1 MKLLFSH
8 IGKYKAA
15 SILSPVFKL
24 LEACFELI
32 VPLIVAGVIDNG
44 IRKGDTGYVWSHVPI
59 LVLFAVVGFAS
70 AITAQYFAAF
80 AATGIS
86 SGIRKSLHDKLQT
99 LSVSDYEK
107 IGSSGM
113 VTLLTSDVNQIQTGI
128 NLFLRLLLRSPFIVV
143 GACIMAAT
151 VKPSIALILVACTAL
166 LAVVIALNMK
176 FSILRHKE
184 SRSGLDSLV
193 KKTSNGIAGER
204 VIRGFNKTQNDYEKF
219 EQKSSSLKISQIK
232 AADFAA
238 WLNPL
243 TYAVVNLGICLL
255 IYRGSVHFNA
265 GTLTDGQVV
274 ALYNYMS
281 QILIELVKLANLIV
295 SVSRAYACLKRAE
308 GLMDIKSTANNGAEE
323 LPCGTPLSVSVK
335 NVSFTYQGNVEES
348 VKDFSIDI
356 KPGETIG
363 IIGSTGCGKSTAAA
377 LIAGI
382 YNASEGEVDING
394 KNIKDISVSS
404 LSKTVALSLQK
415 TRLFKGSLKDNI
427 TLGRTSLS
435 QEDIESAC
443 KVSCSDDVVATKKEG
458 LDYVISDGG
467 AGLSGGQRQRIGI
480 ARALAGKP
488 GLVILDD
495 STSALD
501 WGTEKRLL
509 NNLANLPV
517 KPTTILVSQKVRTCM
532 NCDRIVLMDDGKIEA
547 IAPHEELLKIS
558 ENYRYMNSLQMK
570 GGAVS

>member
-1 MKLLFSH
+1 MRLIFDH
-8 IGKYKAA
+8 IGKYRAA

-44 IRKGDTGYVWSHVPI
+44 INKGDTGYVWSHVPI
-59 LVLFAVVGFAS
+59 LVVFAVVGFAV
-70 AITAQYFAAF
+70 AITAQYFAAYS
-80 AATGIS
+80 ATGIS

-107 IGSSGM
+107 IGTSGI

-128 NLFLRLLLRSPFIVV
+128 NLFLRLLLRSPFIVI
-143 GACIMAAT
+143 GACIMAAV
-151 VKPSIALILVACTAL
+151 VKPSMALIFVGCTAV

-184 SRSGLDSLV
+184 AREGLDSIV
-193 KKTSNGIAGER
+193 KKTANGIAGER
-204 VIRGFNKTQNDYEKF
+204 VIRGFNKTGDDYSKF
-219 EQKSSSLKISQIK
+219 EAKSKSLKASQVR

-243 TYAVVNLGICLL
+243 TYAVVNLSICFL
-255 IYRGSVHFNA
+255 IYRGAIHFNM
-265 GTLTDGQVV
+265 GDLTDGQVV
-274 ALYNYMS
+274 ALYNYFS

-308 GLMDIKSTANNGAEE
+308 GLMDLKSTADNGTRE
-323 LPCGTPLSVSVK
+323 LPSSEALAVSLK
-335 NVSFTYQGNVEES
+335 NVSYTYQGNVEES
-348 VKDFSIDI
+348 VKDFTIDI
-356 KPGETIG
+356 KPGEKIG

-382 YNASEGEVDING
+382 YSATAGEVLIDG
-394 KNIKDISVSS
+394 MNIREISRSS
-404 LSKTVALSLQK
+404 LASSVGMSLQK
-415 TRLFKGSLKDNI
+415 TRLFKGSLKENI
-427 TLGRTSLS
+427 TLGRVGISDD
-435 QEDIESAC
+435 DINEAC
-443 KVSCSDDVVATKKEG
+443 RISCSDDVVNAKKEG
-458 LDYVISDGG
+458 LDFVISDAG

-488 GLVILDD
+488 GLIILDD
-495 STSALD
+495 STSSLD
-501 WGTEKRLL
+501 WGTEKKLL
-509 NNLANLPV
+509 NNISGIPS
-517 KPTTILVSQKVRTCM
+517 KPTVILVSQKIRTCM
-532 NCDRIVLMDDGKIEA
+532 DCDRIILMDDGKIEA
-547 IAPHEELLKIS
+547 VAPHEELLKIS

-570 GGAVS
+570 GGAV

>member
-1 MKLLFSH
+1 
-8 IGKYKAA
+8 
-15 SILSPVFKL
+15 
-24 LEACFELI
+24 
-32 VPLIVAGVIDNG
+32 
-44 IRKGDTGYVWSHVPI
+44 
-59 LVLFAVVGFAS
+59 
-70 AITAQYFAAF
+70 
-80 AATGIS
+80 
-86 SGIRKSLHDKLQT
+86 
-99 LSVSDYEK
+99 
-107 IGSSGM
+107 M

-151 VKPSIALILVACTAL
+151 VKPSIALILVGCTAL

-204 VIRGFNKTQNDYEKF
+204 VIRGFNKTSDDYEKF
-219 EQKSSSLKISQIK
+219 EQKSKSLKISQIK

-255 IYRGSVHFNA
+255 IYRGSIHFNA
-265 GTLTDGQVV
+265 GNLSDGQVV

-308 GLMDIKSTANNGAEE
+308 GLMEIKSTANNGAEE
-323 LPCGTPLSVSVK
+323 LPAGAPLAVSMK

-382 YNASEGEVDING
+382 YNANEGEVDING
-394 KNIKDISVSS
+394 INIRDVSVSC

-435 QEDIESAC
+435 QEDIDAAC
-443 KVSCSDDVVATKKEG
+443 KASCSDDVIATKKEG
-458 LDYVISDGG
+458 LDFVISDGG

-509 NNLANLPV
+509 NNLSSLPV

>member
-24 LEACFELI
+24 LEACFELT
-32 VPLIVAGVIDNG
+32 VPLIVANLIDFG
-44 IRKGDTGYVWSHVPI
+44 IKQSDKNYVYSHVWI

-70 AITAQYFAAF
+70 AITAQYFAAY

-86 SGIRKSLHDKLQT
+86 SGIRKSLHDKIQT
-99 LSVSDYEK
+99 LSVADYEK
-107 IGSSGM
+107 IGSSGA

-143 GACIMAAT
+143 GACIMAAV
-151 VKPSIALILVACTAL
+151 VKPSMALIFVSCTVL

-176 FSILRHKE
+176 FSIVRHKE
-184 SRSGLDSLV
+184 SREGLDDLV
-193 KKTSNGIAGER
+193 KKTSNGISGER
-204 VIRGFNKTQNDYEKF
+204 VIRGFNKTAEDYKKF
-219 EQKSSSLKISQIK
+219 EEKSRNLNAAQTK

-243 TYAVVNLGICLL
+243 TYAVVNLAICLL
-255 IYRGSVHFNA
+255 IYRGAVHFNI
-265 GTLTDGQVV
+265 GDLSDGQVV

-308 GLMDIKSTANNGAEE
+308 GLNSIVSTANNGTKE
-323 LPCGTPLSVSVK
+323 LDPSKAVSVSLK
-335 NVSFTYQGNVEES
+335 NVSFTYQGNNEES

-356 KPGETIG
+356 APGETIG
-363 IIGSTGCGKSTAAA
+363 IIGSTGCGKSTAAS

-382 YNASEGEVDING
+382 YNAQKGEVLLDGIDI
-394 KNIKDISVSS
+394 KEISGSS
-404 LSKTVALSLQK
+404 LAANVGMSLQK
-415 TRLFKGSLKDNI
+415 TRLFKGTLKDNI
-427 TLGRTSLS
+427 SLGRDNLS
-435 QEDIESAC
+435 DADINEAC
-443 KVSCSDDVVATKKEG
+443 RLSCSDDVLVSKKEG
-458 LDYVISDGG
+458 LDFVISDGG

-480 ARALAGKP
+480 ARALAAKP

-501 WGTEKRLL
+501 WGTEKKLL
-509 NNLANLPV
+509 SNLDSIAER
-517 KPTTILVSQKVRTCM
+517 PTVILISQKVRTCM

-570 GGAVS
+570 GGNA

>member
-1 MKLLFSH
+1 MRLIFDH
-8 IGKYKAA
+8 IGKYRAA

-44 IRKGDTGYVWSHVPI
+44 INKGDTGYVWSHVPI
-59 LVLFAVVGFAS
+59 LVVFAVVGFAV
-70 AITAQYFAAF
+70 AITAQYFAAYS
-80 AATGIS
+80 ATGIS

-107 IGSSGM
+107 IGSSGI

-128 NLFLRLLLRSPFIVV
+128 NLFLRLLLRSPFIVI
-143 GACIMAAT
+143 GACIMAAV
-151 VKPSIALILVACTAL
+151 VKPSMALIFVACTAV

-176 FSILRHKE
+176 FSIVKHRQARE
-184 SRSGLDSLV
+184 GLDSIV

-204 VIRGFNKTQNDYEKF
+204 VIRGFNKTASDYDKF
-219 EQKSSSLKISQIK
+219 EAKSKALKTSQVK

-243 TYAVVNLGICLL
+243 TYAVVNLSICFL
-255 IYRGSVHFNA
+255 IYRGAIHFNT
-265 GTLTDGQVV
+265 GDLTDGQVV
-274 ALYNYMS
+274 ALYNYFS

-308 GLMDIKSTANNGAEE
+308 GLMDLEVTADNGTME
-323 LPCGTPLSVSVK
+323 LPSAKALSVSMK
-335 NVSFTYQGNVEES
+335 NVSYTYQGNVEES

-356 KPGETIG
+356 KPGEKIG

-382 YNASEGEVDING
+382 YNASEGEVLIDG
-394 KNIKDISVSS
+394 VNIRDVSRSS
-404 LSKTVALSLQK
+404 LASSVGMSLQK

-427 TLGRTSLS
+427 TLGRKAISDD
-435 QEDIESAC
+435 DINEAC
-443 KVSCSDDVVATKKEG
+443 RISCSDDVVNAKKEG
-458 LDYVISDGG
+458 LDFVISDAG

-488 GLVILDD
+488 GLIILDD
-495 STSALD
+495 STSSLD
-501 WGTEKRLL
+501 WGTEKKLL
-509 NNLANLPV
+509 NNLSGISSN
-517 KPTTILVSQKVRTCM
+517 PTVILVSQKIRTCM
-532 NCDRIVLMDDGKIEA
+532 DCDRIILMDDGRIEA
-547 IAPHEELLKIS
+547 VAPHEELLKIS

-570 GGAVS
+570 GDAV

>member
-1 MKLLFSH
+1 MKLLFDH

-24 LEACFELI
+24 LEACFELT
-32 VPLIVAGVIDNG
+32 VPLIVAGVIDYG
-44 IRKGDTGYVWSHVPI
+44 IKQSDVNYVWSHVPI

-70 AITAQYFAAF
+70 AITAQYFAAYS
-80 AATGIS
+80 ACGIS

-99 LSVSDYEK
+99 LSISDYEK
-107 IGSSGM
+107 IGSSSM

-143 GACIMAAT
+143 GACIMAAV
-151 VKPSIALILVACTAL
+151 VKPSMALIFVFCTAL
-166 LAVVIALNMK
+166 MAVIIALNMK
-176 FSILRHKE
+176 LSILRHKE
-184 SRSGLDSLV
+184 AREGLDSLV

-204 VIRGFNKTQNDYEKF
+204 VIRGFNKTSSDYEQF
-219 EQKSSSLKISQIK
+219 ETKSRSLRQAQIK
-232 AADFAA
+232 ASDFAT

-255 IYRGSVHFNA
+255 IYRGAVHFNI
-265 GTLTDGQVV
+265 GDLSDGQVV

-295 SVSRAYACLKRAE
+295 SVSRAYACVKRAE
-308 GLMDIKSTANNGAEE
+308 GLMDVVSTANKGTRE
-323 LPCGTPLSVSVK
+323 LAASKPIAVSMK
-335 NVSFTYQGNVEES
+335 NVSFTYQGNNEES
-348 VKDFSIDI
+348 VKDFSVDI

-363 IIGSTGCGKSTAAA
+363 IIGSTGCGKSTAAS

-382 YNASEGEVDING
+382 YNADQGEILLDGI
-394 KNIKDISVSS
+394 NIKEISLASIASS
-404 LSKTVALSLQK
+404 VGMSLQK

-427 TLGRTSLS
+427 TVGRSSLS
-435 QEDIESAC
+435 DDDINEAC
-443 KVSCSDDVVATKKEG
+443 RLSCSDDVVASKEEG
-458 LDYVISDGG
+458 IDYVISDGG

-488 GLVILDD
+488 GLIILDD

-509 NNLANLPV
+509 GNIGSIQE
-517 KPTTILVSQKVRTCM
+517 KPTVILISQKVRTCM
-532 NCDRIVLMDDGKIEA
+532 NCDRIILMEDGKIEA
-547 IAPHEELLKIS
+547 VAPHEELLKIS
-558 ENYRYMNSLQMK
+558 ENYRYMNSLQIK
-570 GGAVS
+570 GGAA

>member
-1 MKLLFSH
+1 MRLIFDH
-8 IGKYKAA
+8 IGKYRAA
-15 SILSPVFKL
+15 SVLSPVFKL

-44 IRKGDTGYVWSHVPI
+44 INKGDTGYVWSHVPI
-59 LVLFAVVGFAS
+59 LVVFAVVGFAV
-70 AITAQYFAAF
+70 AITAQYFAAYS
-80 AATGIS
+80 ATGIS

-107 IGSSGM
+107 IGTSGI

-128 NLFLRLLLRSPFIVV
+128 NLFLRLLLRSPFIVI
-143 GACIMAAT
+143 GACIMAAV
-151 VKPSIALILVACTAL
+151 VKPSMALIFVGCTAV

-184 SRSGLDSLV
+184 AREGLDGIV
-193 KKTSNGIAGER
+193 KKTANGIAGER
-204 VIRGFNKTQNDYEKF
+204 VIRGFNKTSDDYSKF
-219 EQKSSSLKISQIK
+219 EAKSKILKNSQVK

-243 TYAVVNLGICLL
+243 TYAVVNLSICFL
-255 IYRGSVHFNA
+255 IYRGAIHFNM
-265 GTLTDGQVV
+265 GDLTDGQVV
-274 ALYNYMS
+274 ALYNYFS

-308 GLMDIKSTANNGAEE
+308 GLMDLKSTAVNGTKE
-323 LPCGTPLSVSVK
+323 LPSSEALAVSLK
-335 NVSFTYQGNVEES
+335 NVSYTYQGNVEES
-348 VKDFSIDI
+348 VKDFTIDI
-356 KPGETIG
+356 KPGEKIG

-382 YNASEGEVDING
+382 YSATEGEVLIDG
-394 KNIKDISVSS
+394 MNIREISRSS
-404 LSKTVALSLQK
+404 LASSVGMSLQK

-427 TLGRTSLS
+427 TLGRKNISD
-435 QEDIESAC
+435 EDINESC
-443 KVSCSDDVVATKKEG
+443 RISCSDDVVSSKKEG
-458 LDYVISDGG
+458 LDFVISDAG

-488 GLVILDD
+488 GLIILDD
-495 STSALD
+495 STSSLD

-509 NNLANLPV
+509 TNISEMPS
-517 KPTTILVSQKVRTCM
+517 KPTVILVSQKIRTCM
-532 NCDRIVLMDDGKIEA
+532 DCDRIILMDDGKIEA
-547 IAPHEELLKIS
+547 VAPHEELLKIS

-570 GGAVS
+570 GGAV

>member
-24 LEACFELI
+24 LEACFELT
-32 VPLIVAGVIDNG
+32 VPLIVANLIDFG
-44 IRKGDTGYVWSHVPI
+44 IKQSDKNYVYSHVWI

-70 AITAQYFAAF
+70 AITAQYFAAY

-86 SGIRKSLHDKLQT
+86 SGIRKSLHDKIQT
-99 LSVSDYEK
+99 LSIADYEK
-107 IGSSGM
+107 IGSSGA

-143 GACIMAAT
+143 GACIMAAV
-151 VKPSIALILVACTAL
+151 VKPSMALIFVSCTVL

-176 FSILRHKE
+176 FSIVRHKE
-184 SRSGLDSLV
+184 SREGLDDLV
-193 KKTSNGIAGER
+193 KKTSNGISGER
-204 VIRGFNKTQNDYEKF
+204 VIRGFNKTAEDYKKF
-219 EQKSSSLKISQIK
+219 EEKSRNLNAAQTK

-243 TYAVVNLGICLL
+243 TYAVVNLAICLL
-255 IYRGSVHFNA
+255 IYRGAVHFNI
-265 GTLTDGQVV
+265 GDLSDGQVV

-308 GLMDIKSTANNGAEE
+308 GLNSIVSTANNGTKE
-323 LPCGTPLSVSVK
+323 LDPSKAVSVSLK
-335 NVSFTYQGNVEES
+335 NVSFTYQGNNEES

-356 KPGETIG
+356 APGETIG
-363 IIGSTGCGKSTAAA
+363 IIGSTGCGKSTAAS

-382 YNASEGEVDING
+382 YNAQKGEVLLDGIDI
-394 KNIKDISVSS
+394 KKISGSS
-404 LSKTVALSLQK
+404 LAANVGMSLQK
-415 TRLFKGSLKDNI
+415 TRLFKGTLKDNI
-427 TLGRTSLS
+427 SLGRDNLS
-435 QEDIESAC
+435 DADISEAC
-443 KVSCSDDVVATKKEG
+443 RLSCSDDVLASKKEG
-458 LDYVISDGG
+458 LDFVISDGG

-480 ARALAGKP
+480 ARALAAKP

-501 WGTEKRLL
+501 WGTEKKLL
-509 NNLANLPV
+509 NNLDSIAER
-517 KPTTILVSQKVRTCM
+517 PTVILISQKVRTCM

-570 GGAVS
+570 GGNA

>member
-1 MKLLFSH
+1 MKLLFDH
-8 IGKYKAA
+8 IGKYKTA

-44 IRKGDTGYVWSHVPI
+44 IKKGDAHYVWTHVPV

-70 AITAQYFAAF
+70 AITAQYFAAYS
-80 AATGIS
+80 ATGIS

-151 VKPSIALILVACTAL
+151 VKPSIALILVFCTAV
-166 LAVVIALNMK
+166 LAIVIALNMK
-176 FSILRHKE
+176 LSIRRHKE
-184 SRSGLDSLV
+184 AREGLDSLV
-193 KKTSNGIAGER
+193 KKTANGISGER
-204 VIRGFNKTQNDYEKF
+204 VIRGFNKTQEDYQKF
-219 EQKSSSLKISQIK
+219 ESKSSSLKISQIK
-232 AADFAA
+232 ASDFAA

-308 GLMDIKSTANNGAEE
+308 GLMEIKSSANKGMEE
-323 LPCGTPLSVSVK
+323 LPALTPLAVSMK

-348 VKDFSIDI
+348 IKDFSIDI

-382 YNASEGEVDING
+382 YNADKGEVDING
-394 KNIKDISVSS
+394 KNIKEISASS
-404 LSKTVALSLQK
+404 LSDTVAISLQK

-427 TLGRTSLS
+427 TLGRTALTN
-435 QEDIESAC
+435 EDIENAC
-443 KVSCSDDVVATKKEG
+443 KASCSDDVISAKKEG
-458 LDYVISDGG
+458 LDFVISDGG

-480 ARALAGKP
+480 ARALAGNP

-501 WGTEKRLL
+501 WGTEKKLL
-509 NNLANLPV
+509 NNLSNLPV
-517 KPTTILVSQKVRTCM
+517 KPTLILVSQKVRTCM
-532 NCDRIVLMDDGKIEA
+532 GCDRIILMDDGKIEA
-547 IAPHEELLKIS
+547 VAPHEDLLKIS

-570 GGAVS
+570 GGALE

>member
-1 MKLLFSH
+1 MKLLFDH
-8 IGKYKAA
+8 IGKYRAA

-24 LEACFELI
+24 LEACFELT
-32 VPLIVAGVIDNG
+32 VPLIVANLIDFG
-44 IRKGDTGYVWSHVPI
+44 IKNSDKAYVNSHVWI
-59 LVLFAVVGFAS
+59 LILFAVVGFAS
-70 AITAQYFAAF
+70 AITAQYFAAY

-86 SGIRKSLHDKLQT
+86 SGIRKSLHDKIQT
-99 LSVSDYEK
+99 LSIADYEK
-107 IGSSGM
+107 IGSSGA

-128 NLFLRLLLRSPFIVV
+128 NLFLRLLLRSPFIVI
-143 GACIMAAT
+143 GACIMAAV
-151 VKPSIALILVACTAL
+151 VKPSMALIFVGCTAL

-176 FSILRHKE
+176 FSIVRHKE
-184 SRSGLDSLV
+184 SREGLDDLV
-193 KKTSNGIAGER
+193 KKTSNGISGER
-204 VIRGFNKTQNDYEKF
+204 VIRGFNKTSDDYKKF
-219 EQKSSSLKISQIK
+219 EEKSSHLNVSQTR

-243 TYAVVNLGICLL
+243 TYAVVNLAICLL
-255 IYRGSVHFNA
+255 IYRGAVHFNI
-265 GTLTDGQVV
+265 GDLSDGQVV

-308 GLMDIKSTANNGAEE
+308 GLIGVESTANNGTKE
-323 LPCGTPLSVSVK
+323 LDSSKAVSVSLK
-335 NVSFTYQGNVEES
+335 NVSFTYMGNNEES

-356 KPGETIG
+356 APGETIG
-363 IIGSTGCGKSTAAA
+363 IIGSTGCGKSTAAS

-382 YNASEGEVDING
+382 YDAQQGEVLLDGIN
-394 KNIKDISVSS
+394 IREISYSS
-404 LSKTVALSLQK
+404 LAANVGMSLQK
-415 TRLFKGSLKDNI
+415 TRLFKGTLKDNI
-427 TLGRTSLS
+427 TLGRESLS
-435 QEDIESAC
+435 DEDINEAC
-443 KVSCSDDVVATKKEG
+443 RLSCSDDVLASKKEG
-458 LDYVISDGG
+458 LGFVISDGG

-480 ARALAGKP
+480 ARALAAKP

-509 NNLANLPV
+509 NNINSISER
-517 KPTTILVSQKVRTCM
+517 PTVILISQKVRTCM

-570 GGAVS
+570 GGNA

>member
-1 MKLLFSH
+1 MKLILDH
-8 IGKYKAA
+8 IGKYRAA
-15 SILSPVFKL
+15 SVLSPVFKL
-24 LEACFELI
+24 LEACFELT

-44 IRKGDTGYVWSHVPI
+44 IKKSDTNYVWSHVPI
-59 LVLFAVVGFAS
+59 LVFFAVVGFAS
-70 AITAQYFAAF
+70 AITAQYFAAYS
-80 AATGIS
+80 ACGIS

-107 IGSSGM
+107 IGSSSM

-143 GACIMAAT
+143 GACIMAAI
-151 VKPSIALILVACTAL
+151 VKPSMALIFVLCTAL
-166 LAVVIALNMK
+166 MAVVIALNMK
-176 FSILRHKE
+176 LSILRHKE
-184 SRSGLDSLV
+184 SREGLDSLV

-204 VIRGFNKTQNDYEKF
+204 VIRGFNKTLSDYEQF
-219 EQKSSSLKISQIK
+219 ETKSISLRKAQIK
-232 AADFAA
+232 ASDFAA

-243 TYAVVNLGICLL
+243 TYAVVNLGICFL
-255 IYRGSVHFNA
+255 IYRGAVHFNI
-265 GTLTDGQVV
+265 GDLSDGQVV

-295 SVSRAYACLKRAE
+295 SVSRAYACIKRAE
-308 GLMDIKSTANNGAEE
+308 GLMDVVSTAGNGTKE
-323 LPCGTPLSVSVK
+323 LAGSKPVAVTMRS
-335 NVSFTYQGNVEES
+335 VSFTYPGNNEES
-348 VKDFSIDI
+348 VKDFSINI

-363 IIGSTGCGKSTAAA
+363 IIGSTGCGKSTAAS

-382 YNASEGEVDING
+382 YDAGEGEVLLDGIN
-394 KNIKDISVSS
+394 IREISHAS
-404 LSKTVALSLQK
+404 LAASVGMSLQK

-427 TLGRTSLS
+427 TVGRSSLS
-435 QEDIESAC
+435 DNDITEAC
-443 KVSCSDDVVATKKEG
+443 RLSCSDDVVASKEEG

-509 NNLANLPV
+509 GNLSSV
-517 KPTTILVSQKVRTCM
+517 SGKPTVILISQKVRTCM
-532 NCDRIVLMDDGKIEA
+532 NCDRIILMDDGKIEA
-547 IAPHEELLKIS
+547 VAPHDELLKIS
-558 ENYRYMNSLQMK
+558 ENYRYMNSLQIK
-570 GGAVS
+570 GGAV

>member
-24 LEACFELI
+24 LEACFELT
-32 VPLIVAGVIDNG
+32 VPLIVANLIDFG
-44 IRKGDTGYVWSHVPI
+44 IKQSDKNYVYSHVWI

-70 AITAQYFAAF
+70 AITAQYFAAY

-86 SGIRKSLHDKLQT
+86 SGIRKSLHDKIQT
-99 LSVSDYEK
+99 LSIADYEK
-107 IGSSGM
+107 IGSSGA

-143 GACIMAAT
+143 GACIMAAV
-151 VKPSIALILVACTAL
+151 VKPSMALIFVSCTVL

-176 FSILRHKE
+176 FSIVRHKE
-184 SRSGLDSLV
+184 SREVFDDLV
-193 KKTSNGIAGER
+193 KKTSNGISGER
-204 VIRGFNKTQNDYEKF
+204 VIRGFNKTAEDYKKF
-219 EQKSSSLKISQIK
+219 EEKSRNLNAAQTK

-243 TYAVVNLGICLL
+243 TYAVVNLAICLL
-255 IYRGSVHFNA
+255 IYRGAVHFNI
-265 GTLTDGQVV
+265 GNLSDGQVV

-308 GLMDIKSTANNGAEE
+308 GLNSIVSTANNGTKE
-323 LPCGTPLSVSVK
+323 LDPSKAVSVSLK
-335 NVSFTYQGNVEES
+335 NVSFTYQGNNEES

-356 KPGETIG
+356 APGETIG
-363 IIGSTGCGKSTAAA
+363 IIGSTGCGKSTAAS

-382 YNASEGEVDING
+382 YNAQKGEVLLDGIDI
-394 KNIKDISVSS
+394 KKISGSS
-404 LSKTVALSLQK
+404 LAANVGMSLQK
-415 TRLFKGSLKDNI
+415 TRLFKGTLKDNI
-427 TLGRTSLS
+427 SLGRDNLS
-435 QEDIESAC
+435 DADISEAC
-443 KVSCSDDVVATKKEG
+443 RLSCSDDVLASKKEG
-458 LDYVISDGG
+458 LDFVISDGG

-501 WGTEKRLL
+501 WGTEKKLL
-509 NNLANLPV
+509 NNLDSIAER
-517 KPTTILVSQKVRTCM
+517 PTVILISQKVRTCM

-570 GGAVS
+570 GGNA

>member
-24 LEACFELI
+24 LEACFELT
-32 VPLIVAGVIDNG
+32 VPLIVANLIDFG
-44 IRKGDTGYVWSHVPI
+44 IKQSDKNYVYSHVWI
-59 LVLFAVVGFAS
+59 LVLFAVVGFVS
-70 AITAQYFAAF
+70 AITAQYFAAY

-86 SGIRKSLHDKLQT
+86 SGIRKSLHDKIQT
-99 LSVSDYEK
+99 LSIADYEK
-107 IGSSGM
+107 IGSSGA

-143 GACIMAAT
+143 GACIMAAV
-151 VKPSIALILVACTAL
+151 VKPSMALIFVSCTVL

-176 FSILRHKE
+176 FSIVRHKE
-184 SRSGLDSLV
+184 SREGLDDLV
-193 KKTSNGIAGER
+193 KKTSNGISGER
-204 VIRGFNKTQNDYEKF
+204 VIRGFNKTAEDYKKF
-219 EQKSSSLKISQIK
+219 EEKSRNLNAAQTK

-243 TYAVVNLGICLL
+243 TYAVVNLAICLL
-255 IYRGSVHFNA
+255 IYRGAVHFNI
-265 GTLTDGQVV
+265 GDLSDGQVV

-308 GLMDIKSTANNGAEE
+308 GLNSIVSTANNGTKE
-323 LPCGTPLSVSVK
+323 LDPSKAVSVSLK
-335 NVSFTYQGNVEES
+335 NVSFTYQGNNEES

-356 KPGETIG
+356 APGETIG
-363 IIGSTGCGKSTAAA
+363 IIGSTGCGKSTAAS

-382 YNASEGEVDING
+382 YNAQKGEVLLDGIDI
-394 KNIKDISVSS
+394 KKISGSS
-404 LSKTVALSLQK
+404 LAANVGMSLQK
-415 TRLFKGSLKDNI
+415 TRLFKGTLKDNI
-427 TLGRTSLS
+427 SLGRDNLS
-435 QEDIESAC
+435 DADISEAC
-443 KVSCSDDVVATKKEG
+443 RLSCSDDVLASKKEG
-458 LDYVISDGG
+458 LDFVISDGG

-480 ARALAGKP
+480 ARALAAKP

-501 WGTEKRLL
+501 WGTEKKLL
-509 NNLANLPV
+509 NNLDSIAER
-517 KPTTILVSQKVRTCM
+517 PTVILISQKVRTCM

-570 GGAVS
+570 GGNA